1 MEDDLAHAR
10 LAAIVSSSDD
20 AIVAKD
26 LNGTITDWNATAERL
41 FGYTAEEA
49 IGRNISLIAPPGR
62 EVEMREILA
71 KVVRGEKV
79 DHFETQRRHKDGSL
93 IEISVTV
100 SPIYGASGKVVGA
113 SKIARE
119 IGERKRLAAQRGLL
133 AAIVSASGDAIISKD
148 LDGTVTSW
156 NNAAERLFGYTE
168 AEMLGQSIS
177 KIVPPERIDETK
189 RILAEIARGER
200 IDHFETQ
207 RRHKDGSLVEI
218 SLTVSPIYDDAG
230 RVIGASKISRDISER
245 RHAEERLRLLMR
257 ELDHRAKNILAV
269 AQAMLR
275 LTRADTVPDYVNALE
290 GRIRA
295 LARVHSRVA
304 ESRWSGADIR
314 ALAAADIEIFSDAG
328 QRMTAEGDSVWVS
341 PAAAQ
346 VIAIVLHE
354 LSTNAA
360 KYGALSTDTGSV
372 AIHWH
377 RGAAGDLCLFWTEE
391 GGPTVAEPS
400 RRGFGTQIVERGVPD
415 QLGGSAETTWSPAG
429 FRCTFVVPA
438 AHIVDP
444 TKKVATAV

>member
-304 ESRWSGADIR
+304 ESCWSGADIR

-377 RGAAGDLCLFWTEE
+377 RDAAGDLCLFWTEE